1 MLPLDPLD
9 QDTAWGCGQCGLE
22 VEAGQQQEVL
32 GAALQIINSYPKE
45 GITAPQVEEMLH
57 QLAPLLSPSHWLV
70 AEIKQKLLS
79 IYTNMVSIYSIQY
92 LLHRNI
98 AATNFY
104 VIKNVLLN
112 SVKYSVLHR

>member
-98 AATNFY
+98 AGNNFY

-112 SVKYSVLHR
+112 SMKV